1 MRNIYSIFGCFK
13 TCFKNPNN
21 PSCIDLLLTNRTRSF
36 QNTTIIETG
45 LADFNKIVSAVMK
58 IYYKKQK
65 SRIIEYRSHKSFRE
79 ELFKTD
85 LQMNFLELI

>member
-1 MRNIYSIFGCFK
+1 MRNIYSIFRCFK

-21 PSCIDLLLTNRTRSF
+21 PSCIDLLLT
-36 QNTTIIETG
+36 TIIETG
-45 LADFNKIVSAVMK
+45 LANFNKIVSAVMK

-85 LQMNFLELI
+85 LKMNFLELI